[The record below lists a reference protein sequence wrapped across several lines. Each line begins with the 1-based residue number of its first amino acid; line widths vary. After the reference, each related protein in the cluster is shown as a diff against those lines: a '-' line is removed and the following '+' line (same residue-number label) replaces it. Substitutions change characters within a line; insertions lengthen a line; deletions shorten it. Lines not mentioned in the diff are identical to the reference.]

1 MGFFPIQ
8 RHPETFLKAASTDN
22 HWDNSLKGFLQ
33 NSWASWGGGVAAAS
47 PLTLPTRE
55 GPGET
60 VGWTERQSR
69 DKALPLGDSWE
80 LKMERSS
87 RHKPLPLD

>member
-1 MGFFPIQ
+1 M
-8 RHPETFLKAASTDN
+8 
-22 HWDNSLKGFLQ
+22 
-33 NSWASWGGGVAAAS
+33 AAAS